1 MVASSRVRTKRPP
14 MSSGQFQAGSTKAA
28 RAIDGINTRGEEDMF
43 CGSVTSSQ
51 LRGGAST
58 SGGDI

>member
-28 RAIDGINTRGEEDMF
+28 RAIDGINGEEDMF
-43 CGSVTSSQ
+43 WGSVTSSQ